1 MGHEQHQPRSRCP
14 LRNGGWAGTISYP
27 AMAPALARGYA
38 TTSTDTGHSTAGGSF
53 ALGHREKLID
63 YAYRPEHEMT
73 VKAKAIIKAFY
84 GSADAIGIEPEA

>member
-1 MGHEQHQPRSRCP
+1 MGHEQHQPRPRCP

-27 AMAPALARGYA
+27 AMAGAGSRLRDDIHRYRP
-38 TTSTDTGHSTAGGSF
+38 STAGGSF
-53 ALGHREKLID
+53 ALGHCEKLID

>member
-1 MGHEQHQPRSRCP
+1 MVTSSTSLDLAAPCATAVGPERSAIRQW
-14 LRNGGWAGTISYP
+14 R
-27 AMAPALARGYA
+27 ALARGYA

-53 ALGHREKLID
+53 ALGHCEKLID